1 MCPGAGLSNG
11 LPVSPADKRAGLARQ
26 FGVAQQQI
34 ATWFQ
39 NRRARQ
45 RKKQLQQDFE
55 LLKKCLR
62 AAFLENQ
69 ALRREVSPAA
79 GGGQATTAGG
89 PSLGS
94 PTGGTVQH
102 LLELERLNSKK
113 IKPVH
118 PICVYSVPSLTKKD
132 RSHHSSVHFCWRPNF

>member
-1 MCPGAGLSNG
+1 
-11 LPVSPADKRAGLARQ
+11 
-26 FGVAQQQI
+26 VAQQQI

-69 ALRREVSPAA
+69 ALRCEVSPAA
-79 GGGQATTAGG
+79 GGGPATTAGG

-94 PTGGTVQH
+94 RQVAQ
-102 LLELERLNSKK
+102 
-113 IKPVH
+113 
-118 PICVYSVPSLTKKD
+118 
-132 RSHHSSVHFCWRPNF
+132 SSTLG